1 MGIKVWKK
9 EFEGRKLSVEH
20 GRVAKQANGAILIR
34 YADSALLVTATA
46 AKQPKE
52 NIDFFPLTVEYQEK
66 FYAAGKIPG
75 GFIKREGR
83 PGEEA
88 VLSARLVD
96 RPIRPLFPENFFNE
110 VQIVVTV
117 LSADPENDPNV
128 WGMMGASLALNISDI
143 PFNGIVAGVRV
154 AYVNGEYIVMPQTS
168 ILEDAELDIIVAGTE
183 DAITMVE
190 GEAAEVSEDV
200 MLGAL
205 RKAHEAIKALVAFEK
220 NILSEFA
227 AEKMEIPQ
235 AGEKTD
241 IEKRFESLIDDFTL
255 EERLLTQGKQNRTRA
270 VEMYR
275 DELIEN
281 VTSDMEEESK
291 KIYIPKLKSI
301 FGEYEKRKIRRMI
314 VEKGI
319 RIDSRKVDEIRPIT
333 CEVGI
338 FPRTH
343 GSALFTRGETQSLGV
358 VTLGA
363 TIDEQV
369 VDTLMEEGR
378 KRFMLHYNFPPY
390 SVGETRPF
398 RGPGRREIGHGHLAE
413 RSVKRILPSE
423 EEFPY
428 TIRIVSEIL
437 ESNGSSSM
445 ATVCSA
451 SLSLMDA
458 GVPIKEHVAGIAM
471 GLVQEEDKTVILTDI
486 LGEEDHFGDM
496 DFKVAGTRNGI
507 TGFQMD
513 VKVSGISEEIM
524 QEALERAKVAR
535 LKILSIMEETIS
547 KPRERLS
554 PYAPLI
560 SVMKIPT
567 DKIAELIGP
576 GGRNVKQIIE
586 GANVKVDIEQ
596 DGTVKV
602 VGDCKDDLDKAHNM
616 IEGLIREVKEGEIFE
631 GVVTRIENYGA
642 FVEILP
648 SKVGLLHISN
658 LGRYVKNISQVMKIG
673 DKIKVKVIST
683 EDNGKIQLKLVLD
696 KSEHRDQDK
705 RLHTKR
711 HFVPN
716 KRRSEDRDKRR

>member
-9 EFEGRKLSVEH
+9 EFEGRELSVEH

-34 YADSALLVTATA
+34 FADSALLVTATA
-46 AKQPKE
+46 AKEPRE

-75 GFIKREGR
+75 GFIKREGK

-88 VLSARLVD
+88 ILSARLVD
-96 RPIRPLFPENFFNE
+96 RPIRPLFPDNFFNE

-128 WGMMGASLALNISDI
+128 WGITGASLALNISDI
-143 PFNGIVAGVRV
+143 PFNDVVAGVRI
-154 AYVNGEYIVMPQTS
+154 AYVNGEYIVMPTTS
-168 ILEDAELDIIVAGTE
+168 ILENAELDIVVAGTE

-190 GEAAEVSEDV
+190 GEAAEVSEEV

-205 RKAHEAIKALVAFEK
+205 NKAHEAIKELVTFEK
-220 NILSEFA
+220 SIISEFNPT
-227 AEKMEIPQ
+227 KMELSPEE
-235 AGEKTD
+235 EKSE
-241 IEKRFESLIDDFTL
+241 IEKEFEDMIDDAVL
-255 EERLLTQGKQNRTRA
+255 EEKLLTPGKQERSKTVDA
-270 VEMYR
+270 YR
-275 DELIEN
+275 DELIEK
-281 VTSDMEEESK
+281 VTSDMEEEEK
-291 KIYIPKLKSI
+291 KNYIPRLKSI
-301 FGEYEKRKIRRMI
+301 FGEHEKRKVRRMI

-319 RIDSRKVDEIRPIT
+319 RVDSRGIDEIRPIT

-363 TIDEQV
+363 TIDEQI

-398 RGPGRREIGHGHLAE
+398 HGPGRREIGHGHLAE

-423 EEFPY
+423 DEFPY

-451 SLSLMDA
+451 SLALMDA
-458 GVPIKEHVAGIAM
+458 GVPVKKHVAGIAM
-471 GLVQEEDKTVILTDI
+471 GLIQEEDKTVILTDI
-486 LGEEDHFGDM
+486 LGEEDHLGDM
-496 DFKVAGTRNGI
+496 DFKVAGTREGI

-513 VKVSGISEEIM
+513 VKVSGISEEVM
-524 QEALERAKVAR
+524 REALERAREAR

-547 KPRERLS
+547 TPRDHLS

-560 SVMKIPT
+560 SVMKIPIE
-567 DKIAELIGP
+567 KIADLIGP

-586 GANVKVDIEQ
+586 DTDVKIDIEQ
-596 DGTVKV
+596 DGTVKI
-602 VGDCKDDLDKAHNM
+602 VGNSKENLDKARDEVEN
-616 IEGLIREVKEGEIFE
+616 LIREIKEGEIFE
-631 GVVTRIENYGA
+631 GVVTRVENYGA

-648 SKVGLLHISN
+648 SKIGLLHISN
-658 LGRYVKNISQVMKIG
+658 LGRYVKNISQVMKVG

-683 EDNGKIQLKLVLD
+683 DDNGKIQLKLV
-696 KSEHRDQDK
+696 SENSGNREK
-705 RLHTKR
+705 RSHTKH

-716 KRRSEDRDKRR
+716 RRRSEHYNKRR